1 MLQIHHFENREEEE
15 EENCNNLEIADKYM
29 MWYVCKN

>member
-15 EENCNNLEIADKYM
+15 EDCNNLEIADKYM